1 MDGERRKGGNIMNTN
16 AETAVLTVLERQ
28 APQTFEELM
37 ALSGLSASQVLL
49 VVDRLSRE
57 GTVVLRKFGPDYS
70 VALGGM

>member
-1 MDGERRKGGNIMNTN
+1 MNTN

-28 APQTFEELM
+28 APQTFEDLIT
-37 ALSGLSASQVLL
+37 LSGLSASQVLL

-57 GTVVLRKFGPDYS
+57 GTVVLKKSGPDYS

>member
-1 MDGERRKGGNIMNTN
+1 MNTN
-16 AETAVLTVLERQ
+16 AETAVLTLLERQ

-37 ALSGLSASQVLL
+37 GLSDLSASQVML

-57 GTVVLRKFGPDYS
+57 GTVVLRKTGPDYS

>member
-1 MDGERRKGGNIMNTN
+1 MNTN
-16 AETAVLTVLERQ
+16 AETAVLTLLERQ

-37 ALSGLSASQVLL
+37 GLSDLSASQVML

-57 GTVVLRKFGPDYS
+57 GTVVLRKTGTDYS

>member
-1 MDGERRKGGNIMNTN
+1 MNMN
-16 AETAVLTVLERQ
+16 AETAVLTVLERR

-57 GTVVLRKFGPDYS
+57 GAVVLKKLGPDYS